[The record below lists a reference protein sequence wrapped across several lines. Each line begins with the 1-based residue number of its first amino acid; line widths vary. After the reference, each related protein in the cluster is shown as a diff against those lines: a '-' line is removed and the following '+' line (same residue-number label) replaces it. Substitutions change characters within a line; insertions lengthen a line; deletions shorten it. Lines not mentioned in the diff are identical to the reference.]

1 MLKWFKI
8 LIIGRLYTWQIY
20 ILFTIRLLGC
30 TDSQKSTYLC
40 SGIQKSSKNDF
51 GLKTT
56 SSLLK
61 FKGI

>member
-1 MLKWFKI
+1 MLKWIKI
-8 LIIGRLYTWQIY
+8 LIIRRLCGLIIY
-20 ILFTIRLLGC
+20 CLFTKCLLGC